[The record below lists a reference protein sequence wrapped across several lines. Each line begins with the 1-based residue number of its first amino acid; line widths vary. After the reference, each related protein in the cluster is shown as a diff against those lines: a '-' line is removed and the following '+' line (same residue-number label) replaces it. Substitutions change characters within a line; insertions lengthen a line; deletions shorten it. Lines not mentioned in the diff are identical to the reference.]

1 MFNGG
6 MMFGENTQK
15 VTARHYQTE
24 KKFKLVDFKDGKA
37 LDTEADDGTIS
48 MVS

>member
-1 MFNGG
+1 
-6 MMFGENTQK
+6 MFGENTQK

-24 KKFKLVDFKDGKA
+24 KKFKLVDFKDGKGFDA
-37 LDTEADDGTIS
+37 EEDDGSSS